1 MGRSESVGPTT
12 SRRARERVVW
22 AAAALVALA
31 GVWALGRWSP
41 SSDPY
46 DTVCLLRRTTG
57 IACPGCGMG
66 RAAAALA
73 HGDWQR
79 ATRSHPL
86 VWLLAV
92 EAIGAWAVWGLVVWD
107 RIRPP
112 AAIWLVRLAV
122 ATVVLFAVVWIL
134 RATAGT
140 P

>member
-1 MGRSESVGPTT
+1 
-12 SRRARERVVW
+12 
-22 AAAALVALA
+22 
-31 GVWALGRWSP
+31 
-41 SSDPY
+41 
-46 DTVCLLRRTTG
+46 
-57 IACPGCGMG
+57 MG

-86 VWLLAV
+86 VWLLVV

-112 AAIWLVRLAV
+112 AAIWLARLAV